1 MQSLILNGLKYI
13 ATLASGLGKNKKLF
27 ILIYHRVLD
36 EPDYMRPGEID
47 RRTFTWQMDL
57 MAKYFNVL
65 PLAEALEKIQNNELP
80 ARAVCITF
88 DDGYADNYQNA
99 LPILNAF
106 NLNATFFI
114 ANGFLNG
121 GMMWNDKV
129 IEAVRAISSEKIDL
143 SEVGLG
149 VYDVSSRAL
158 KSKVAQEIINKIKH
172 QDSSDRLEIADFVA
186 SKVKNLPSDLMMTD
200 EQLIQLHNAGMEI
213 GGHTVN
219 HPIMAKLKTK
229 ALSFELKNNKL
240 VLEQLLGTTIRF
252 FAYPNGKPEIDYK
265 QKHVAQVKSEGY
277 QAALSTQWG
286 VSDKNSDL
294 FQLPRFTP
302 WDQSPI
308 KFMQRMI
315 LLYL

>member
-149 VYDVSSRAL
+149 VYDVSSRDL

-265 QKHVAQVKSEGY
+265 QKHVVQVKSEGY

>member
-149 VYDVSSRAL
+149 VYDVSSRDL